1 MPAADYKAWISQV
14 HKKKRKGKGNEEQ
27 KISYPFD
34 YNDSLLCGL
43 VSNDVEYVMTTDDTV
58 LHLSITP
65 NVWIISLNPTYGTSD
80 LCRLHSRHTEGIY
93 KWQWVQKKR
102 KVHSCLKVFYKSMQ
116 QREKRPPTVG
126 EARRAVVH
134 VGEADA
140 DCGGSWKAAHLSGH
154 VFSLDHNLVVLF
166 DFSVHARQGCLD
178 QAWGKISRF
187 MVSLF

>member
-1 MPAADYKAWISQV
+1 MTPSCVVWSVMMLNMSWPPTILYSISALRPTSGSSALIRPMAPPISV
-14 HKKKRKGKGNEEQ
+14 DSTAVTRKESISDSEFKKK
-27 KISYPFD
+27 KI
-34 YNDSLLCGL
+34 
-43 VSNDVEYVMTTDDTV
+43 
-58 LHLSITP
+58 
-65 NVWIISLNPTYGTSD
+65 
-80 LCRLHSRHTEGIY
+80 
-93 KWQWVQKKR
+93 
-102 KVHSCLKVFYKSMQ
+102 HSCLKVFYKSMQ

-154 VFSLDHNLVVLF
+154 VFSLDHNLIILL